1 MLTLERI
8 GGVEVDSGL
17 LVDCQMRRSNVRRG
31 RRSVVLGD
39 FSSDHL
45 LAVWA

>member
-1 MLTLERI
+1 MLTFEGV
-8 GGVEVDSGL
+8 GGVEVDGSL
-17 LVDCQMRRSNVRRG
+17 FVDGQERSSNVRRR

>member
-1 MLTLERI
+1 
-8 GGVEVDSGL
+8 
-17 LVDCQMRRSNVRRG
+17 MRGR

-45 LAVWA
+45 LAVWACSALVCLIARFAGRVYAGGSKELAA